1 MATETVEAPKALTKR
16 QRKYVDARVKGAG
29 QREAARQAGYSAS
42 TVTLASRAVERSPA
56 VQSAFQKALAK
67 AGATD
72 AKLAQV
78 IAGGL
83 DAEKVTYTEAG
94 EMRDPDWYN
103 RHKFADLTVR
113 LKGHMPKDDGGA
125 KAAVQ
130 VQILHIGGDEPVI
143 TVEARPINNSDDNAQ
158 S

>member
-1 MATETVEAPKALTKR
+1 VRTA
-16 QRKYVDARVKGAG
+16 D
-29 QREAARQAGYSAS
+29 
-42 TVTLASRAVERSPA
+42 RAIEQKPA
-56 VQSAFQKALAK
+56 VQTAFQKALAK

-83 DAEKVTYTEAG
+83 DAEKVTYTEQG

-113 LKGHMPKDDGGA
+113 LKGHMPKEDSKVG
-125 KAAVQ
+125 AAVQ
-130 VQILHIGGDEPVI
+130 VQIVHIGGEEPAI
-143 TVEARPINNSDDNAQ
+143 TVEARPIEETGDSER